1 MQLTIKT
8 GAQIPIR
15 PAQPDDAEKLIEY
28 INIVGGESDWIKK
41 GVK

>member
-8 GAQIPIR
+8 GDQITLRAAQTG
-15 PAQPDDAEKLIEY
+15 DTEKLIEY
-28 INIVGGESDWIKK
+28 INIVGGESVWINK